1 MSIAYA
7 SMRHLVEETKC
18 KTLFITHYPLLASEI
33 ARDYPEVS
41 NGHMGFIEDTRPG
54 TFRSSIDNS
63 RAVVPLR
70 WGLITSVSS
79 RMG

>member
-7 SMRHLVEETKC
+7 SMRHLVEEIKC

-41 NGHMGFIEDTRPG
+41 NGHMGFIEDKRPG
-54 TFRSSIDNS
+54 TLYSPIGFL
-63 RAVVPLR
+63 RAVVLSSNYVTVTHE
-70 WGLITSVSS
+70 WGQ
-79 RMG
+79 